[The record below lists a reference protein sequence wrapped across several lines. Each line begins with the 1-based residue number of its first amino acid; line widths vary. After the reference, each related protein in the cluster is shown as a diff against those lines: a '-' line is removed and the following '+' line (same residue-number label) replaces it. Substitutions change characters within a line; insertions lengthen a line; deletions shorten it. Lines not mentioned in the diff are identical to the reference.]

1 MVWTRHYTAK
11 RLENAH
17 STLRRQW
24 QSLRMGR
31 VSLLPVK
38 NKNVANIQAVSST
51 IGLFSD
57 SYTLFLTHGVH
68 FAVDG
73 EIWREK
79 D

>member
-1 MVWTRHYTAK
+1 
-11 RLENAH
+11 
-17 STLRRQW
+17 
-24 QSLRMGR
+24 MGR